1 MQVEKYLKKYQ
12 PVIYQ
17 TFVNSLQKGQLS
29 HAYLLSGSNGTPILD
44 IAKFFAKSILC
55 DDPSPLAC
63 NSCIT
68 CLRVEDDN
76 YPDFFIFDGSK
87 STIKKEA
94 VTTIESSFEKKA
106 FENKGIRIYIL
117 HLIENMTIEAINSIL
132 KFLEE
137 PGQQIYAFL
146 TTNNENS
153 VLPTIVSRCQV
164 LRLKLIDK
172 NIVINEAVAFG
183 VDKKDAELLSYFYN
197 DGELI
202 QEIINDA
209 ENNDVFFTA
218 KKCFEETIQVMDE
231 NDNDTLLY
239 HVQSTVSNQIKS
251 KESCR
256 YFINMLVMAYE
267 DLIAISNEKQP
278 FLESYATILEHLAGK
293 LSHINESL
301 IELLRCATAVNTNVN
316 VALLID
322 HVFYIIT
329 KED

>member
-1 MQVEKYLKKYQ
+1 MQVEKYLRNYQ

-17 TFVNSLQKGQLS
+17 TFVNSLQKGTLS
-29 HAYLLSGSNGTPILD
+29 HAYLLSGTNGAPLLD

-68 CLRVEDDN
+68 CLRVDDDN
-76 YPDFFIFDGSK
+76 YPDFFVFDGSK
-87 STIKKEA
+87 ATIKKEA
-94 VTTIESSFEKKA
+94 VTTIESSFDKKA

-137 PGQQIYAFL
+137 PGQRIYAFL
-146 TTNNENS
+146 TTNNENA
-153 VLPTIVSRCQV
+153 VLPTIISRCQV
-164 LRLKLIDK
+164 LRMKLIDK
-172 NIVINEAVAFG
+172 NIVINDAVSYG

-202 QEIINDA
+202 KEIIDDK
-209 ENNDVFFTA
+209 ENNDVFFNA
-218 KKCFEETIQVMDE
+218 KLCFEDVIKVMDE
-231 NDNDTLLY
+231 SDNDAVIY
-239 HVQSTVSNQIKS
+239 YVQSNISNQIKS
-251 KESCR
+251 KEGAR
-256 YFINMLVMAYE
+256 YFINMLVMAFE
-267 DLIAISNEKQP
+267 DMIAISNEKPP

-293 LSHINESL
+293 LSHISESL
-301 IELLRCATAVNTNVN
+301 IELLRCASAINTNVN
-316 VALLID
+316 ITLLID

>member
-1 MQVEKYLKKYQ
+1 MQVEKYLRKYQ

-29 HAYLLSGSNGTPILD
+29 HAYLISGSNGSPLLD
-44 IAKFFAKSILC
+44 TAKFFAKSILC

-68 CLRVEDDN
+68 CLRVDDDN

-87 STIKKEA
+87 ATIKKEA

-153 VLPTIVSRCQV
+153 VLPTILSRCQV
-164 LRLKLIDK
+164 LRMKLIDK
-172 NIVINEAVAFG
+172 NTVINDAVAEG
-183 VDKKDAELLSYFYN
+183 VDIKDAELLSYFYN

-202 QEIINDA
+202 KEILDNEE
-209 ENNDVFFTA
+209 ENEAFFLA
-218 KKCFEETIQVMDE
+218 KKCFEEVIEIMDDE
-231 NDNDTLLY
+231 DADTLTY
-239 HVQSTVSNQIKS
+239 YVQSNTSNQIKT
-251 KESCR
+251 KEACR
-256 YFINMLVMAYE
+256 YFINMMVMAFE
-267 DLIAISNEKQP
+267 DMIAILNQKKP
-278 FLESYATILEHLAGK
+278 FLQSYVTILEHLAGK

-301 IELLRCATAVNTNVN
+301 IELLRCATVVNANVN
-316 VALLID
+316 ITLLID
-322 HVFYIIT
+322 HIFYTIT

>member
-29 HAYLLSGSNGTPILD
+29 HAYLISGTNGSPLLD

-68 CLRVEDDN
+68 CLRVDDDN
-76 YPDFFIFDGSK
+76 YPDFFVFDGSK
-87 STIKKEA
+87 ATIKKDA
-94 VTTIESSFEKKA
+94 VTTIESSFDKKA

-153 VLPTIVSRCQV
+153 ILPTIISRCQV
-164 LRLKLIDK
+164 LRMKLIDK
-172 NIVINEAVAFG
+172 NIVINDAVSFG

-202 QEIINDA
+202 KEIIDDQ
-209 ENNDVFFTA
+209 ENNEVFFTA

-231 NDNDTLLY
+231 SDKDALIY
-239 HVQSTVSNQIKS
+239 YVQGNISNQIKS
-251 KESCR
+251 KEACR
-256 YFINMLVMAYE
+256 YFINMLVMAFE
-267 DLIAISNEKQP
+267 DMIAISNEKQP
-278 FLESYATILEHLAGK
+278 FLESYATILEHLSTK
-293 LSHINESL
+293 LSHISESL
-301 IELLRCATAVNTNVN
+301 IELLRCATAINTNVN
-316 VALLID
+316 ITLLID
-322 HVFYIIT
+322 HVFYTIT